1 MSSLTLQPPTRLE
14 SPPED
19 TWTHELV
26 GLLKQAAEL
35 AAGHDLDNDTF
46 MTAAWNAVLDAN
58 PGLRERLVD
67 KELRSQLKRLR
78 KRGLVGS
85 A

>member
-1 MSSLTLQPPTRLE
+1 MSSITLQPPTR
-14 SPPED
+14 PDVPE

-26 GLLKQAAEL
+26 GLLKRAAEL
-35 AAGHDLDNDTF
+35 AADHELDNDDF
-46 MTAAWNAVLDAN
+46 MSAAWNAILDAH

>member
-1 MSSLTLQPPTRLE
+1 MSPITLQPPTRQE
-14 SPPED
+14 SPPEEA
-19 TWTHELV
+19 WSHELV
-26 GLLKQAAEL
+26 GLLKRAAEL
-35 AAGHDLDNDTF
+35 AASHELDNDTF